1 MHRLRQGRPR
11 GSTLNV
17 RGTAVALVVAAA
29 VLVADQVT
37 NALVLAHVSPGPHH
51 LFGPLG
57 IDVGRNNGV
66 AFSLISRHSTL
77 AVVLTLALTV
87 VVVACVFRVA
97 SVWAG
102 VVFGLLLGGGL
113 GNDVDRVA
121 RRSTGGVVDFLT
133 LPHWPAFNLA
143 DVAITVG
150 VAGLVV
156 LAVLR
161 HPILLPWRSR

>member
-1 MHRLRQGRPR
+1 
-11 GSTLNV
+11 
-17 RGTAVALVVAAA
+17 VALVVAAA
-29 VLVADQVT
+29 VLVVDQLT

-57 IDVGRNNGV
+57 VDVGRNTGV

-77 AVVLTLALTV
+77 AVVLTLTLTV
-87 VVVACVFRVA
+87 VVVVCAFKVA

-150 VAGLVV
+150 VAGLIA

-161 HPILLPWRSR
+161 YPILLPRRSR

>member
-1 MHRLRQGRPR
+1 
-11 GSTLNV
+11 
-17 RGTAVALVVAAA
+17 VALVVAAA
-29 VLVADQVT
+29 VLVVDQLT
-37 NALVLAHVSPGPHH
+37 NALVLAHVSAGPHH

-57 IDVGRNNGV
+57 VDVGRNTGV

-77 AVVLTLALTV
+77 AVVLTLTLTV
-87 VVVACVFRVA
+87 VVVVCAFKVA
-97 SVWAG
+97 SVRAG

-121 RRSTGGVVDFLT
+121 RRGTGGVVDFLT

-150 VAGLVV
+150 VAGLIA

-161 HPILLPWRSR
+161 YPILLPRRSR

>member
-1 MHRLRQGRPR
+1 
-11 GSTLNV
+11 
-17 RGTAVALVVAAA
+17 VALVVAAA
-29 VLVADQVT
+29 VLVVDQVT

-57 IDVGRNNGV
+57 VDVGRNTGV

-87 VVVACVFRVA
+87 VVVVCAFKVA

-150 VAGLVV
+150 VVGLIA

-161 HPILLPWRSR
+161 YPILLPRRSR